1 MNHVHNEAVQPSL
14 DVRHL
19 RLVTAIADA
28 GSVTRAA
35 ERLHLTQSAVS
46 HQVREL
52 EERLGLPVF
61 LRAGRRMGLSPAGRR
76 LLQTAERVLHEL
88 GRAEQEMRRIGAEG
102 SGLLRLCAQCN
113 TGYHWLPPLLT
124 QFHRA
129 HPDVDVQV
137 LAEHTSRPVD
147 ALVEGTLD
155 LALLTDPRPDS
166 RLRIRALFEDEY
178 VVLVGPTHRLARRR
192 RMEPAELAAEHLI
205 LYSPLRERGFTVRRM
220 LEPHGVVPAR
230 TSYIQLTEA
239 ILEMVKAGLGV
250 AALPRWSVE
259 PAIRNRSVT
268 ALRVTRQGIWRPWAA
283 ATLADRPDL
292 PWLDEFLD
300 LLRKDAVPVRHRRG
314 SQVRIA
320 GR

>member
-1 MNHVHNEAVQPSL
+1 M
-14 DVRHL
+14 
-19 RLVTAIADA
+19 ADA

-52 EERLGLPVF
+52 EDRLGVPVF
-61 LRAGRRMGLSPAGRR
+61 LRVGRRMALSPAGRR
-76 LLQTAERVLHEL
+76 LLETAERVLHEL
-88 GRAEQEMRRIGAEG
+88 GRAEQEMRTIGADG
-102 SGLLRLCAQCN
+102 ARLLRLCAQCN
-113 TGYHWLPPLLT
+113 TGYHWLPPLLKE
-124 QFHRA
+124 FHRA

-155 LALLTDPRPDS
+155 LAFLTDPRPDS

-178 VVLVGPTHRLARRR
+178 VVLVGPSHRLAGRRR
-192 RMEPAELAAEHLI
+192 IEPAELAAEHLI

-220 LEPHGVVPAR
+220 LEPHGIVPAR
-230 TSYIQLTEA
+230 TSHIQLTEA

-250 AALPRWSVE
+250 TALPRWSVE
-259 PAIRNRSVT
+259 PAIRNRSVV
-268 ALRVTRQGIWRPWAA
+268 ALRVTRPGIWRPWAA
-283 ATLADRPDL
+283 ATLADRSDL

-300 LLRKDAVPVRHRRG
+300 LLRKDAVPVRHGRPP
-314 SQVRIA
+314 QA
-320 GR
+320 GTPGR